1 MADEKHGDAHDDHK
15 SHKSHGSHGGGHGG
29 GHEEAHEGA
38 PEWLISFA
46 DNVALLMGFF
56 VILLAM
62 NMKEPTHGG
71 IGGKEKHGTT
81 TSSANPAMLDLVI
94 SMREAFNNP
103 IDASSTDPRE
113 ALLIQRIREKK
124 EGDAKTKGPPGDR
137 QEVQT
142 VRPTD
147 YHRIGGVVT
156 FEEGAVAVDDAG
168 MKTAARVAQ
177 ELKGRRTI
185 IEIRGHASLSEASNP
200 LDKGM
205 TLSFDRALAVA
216 QQLRLGGLDWDQM
229 RTVAVGAGD
238 RVKPLA
244 RSAQEHHN
252 NQRVEII
259 ITDEQIPA
267 DPYAKDPN
275 AAGSAGTM
283 RK

>member
-1 MADEKHGDAHDDHK
+1 MADAKHEAGHDEHK
-15 SHKSHGSHGGGHGG
+15 PHKAHGGGGHGGG

-62 NMKEPTHGG
+62 NMKEPTSGG
-71 IGGKEKHGTT
+71 LGGKDEFGKMD
-81 TSSANPAMLDLVI
+81 ADPAMLDLVL

-103 IDASSTDPRE
+103 VTATSADPRD
-113 ALLIQRIREKK
+113 ALLVQRLKQRK
-124 EGDAKTKGPPGDR
+124 EGDAKTQGPPGDL
-137 QEVQT
+137 QEVQS

-147 YHRIGGVVT
+147 YHRVGGVVT
-156 FEEGAVAVDDAG
+156 FEEQSSTVDDDG
-168 MKTAARVAQ
+168 VTTASKVAL
-177 ELKGRRTI
+177 ELKGRKSI
-185 IEIRGHASLSEASNP
+185 IEIRGHASLSEASDP

-205 TLSFDRALAVA
+205 SLSFARSLAVA
-216 QQLRLGGLDWDQM
+216 QQLRTGGLEWDQL
-229 RTVAVGAGD
+229 RVVAIGAGD

-244 RSAQEHHN
+244 RSAREHQN

-267 DPYAKDPN
+267 DPYGRDPN
-275 AAGSAGTM
+275 ATNEP
-283 RK
+283 RP

>member
-1 MADEKHGDAHDDHK
+1 MADDKHSEGHDEHK
-15 SHKSHGSHGGGHGG
+15 EHKSHGGGHGPG
-29 GHEEAHEGA
+29 AAHEEHHEGA

-62 NMKEPTHGG
+62 NMKEPTSGG
-71 IGGKEKHGTT
+71 FGGKEDKGTSPAT
-81 TSSANPAMLDLVI
+81 GNPAMLDLVI

-103 IDASSTDPRE
+103 IDASSSDPRE
-113 ALLIQRIREKK
+113 QILIQRMRQKK
-124 EGDAKTKGPPGDR
+124 EGDAKTPGPPGDR
-137 QEVQT
+137 QEVQS

-156 FEEGAVAVDDAG
+156 FEEGSIAIDDAG
-168 MKTAARVAQ
+168 VQTAAKVAL
-177 ELKGRRTI
+177 ELKGRKSI
-185 IEIRGHASLSEASNP
+185 IEIRGHASLSEASDP

-216 QQLRLGGLDWDQM
+216 QHLRTGGLEWDQM
-229 RTVAVGAGD
+229 RMVAIGAGD

-259 ITDEQIPA
+259 ITDEQMPA
-267 DPYAKDPN
+267 DPYARDPN
-275 AAGSAGTM
+275 GAEAAAPM
-283 RK
+283 HE